1 MIMVATAAAA
11 AAAAA
16 SSLLAF
22 DAHNHIQLGPT
33 PKLSSAPSSSTTTT
47 TTSNNRCLSEYM
59 RNELNGCLC
68 GMAPMSTHP
77 RDFQPLLDLEKEMNN
92 NNNNNH
98 DGNGNGNGNNVM
110 KIIPC
115 LGVHP
120 WFIHE
125 LEQDDW
131 DMVPS
136 SSSSSSSSSS
146 RCKIVAIRDHDCD
159 NNNHDENENDDIEN
173 ILPSS
178 SVIIQQ
184 QQQQQKQKQQ
194 EEITMV
200 PKWIANLEKYVIHNP
215 HVPVGEIGLD
225 GFHFDFDTKELTTPM
240 EKQIDAFRYQLQ
252 VATKY
257 HRSVSVHCVRA
268 MGKIM
273 DTINDVATT
282 NNNNIHMNM
291 NMNMNNDDDDDYDD
305 SSDNGQPLLL
315 LPPRIYFHAF
325 GGKAATAIQLIR
337 TIEKIKPSKNKKN
350 KNNKKKIK
358 NNNQTSKVYFGF
370 APVINL
376 NSHSCSKTIDVIRAV
391 GIHRLVLETD
401 HEDIQNIQSSMELGI
416 DIISN
421 ALDCT
426 PEELIRITNN
436 NVNDLYNISI

>member
-1 MIMVATAAAA
+1 MVAAAA
-11 AAAAA
+11 AASA

-22 DAHNHIQLGPT
+22 DAHNHIQLGPS
-33 PKLSSAPSSSTTTT
+33 PPPSSSSSSKFSLSSAPSSISSISSSATSSSSTH
-47 TTSNNRCLSEYM
+47 SSLSEYM

-92 NNNNNH
+92 A
-98 DGNGNGNGNNVM
+98 DNGNGNGNNVM

-120 WFIHE
+120 WFLHE

-136 SSSSSSSSSS
+136 SSSS
-146 RCKIVAIRDHDCD
+146 RCKSVAVRDHDYD
-159 NNNHDENENDDIEN
+159 NNNHDENENDDTENNNKNNNN
-173 ILPSS
+173 ILLSSSSTSSS
-178 SVIIQQ
+178 SVITQQ
-184 QQQQQKQKQQ
+184 RKKQQ
-194 EEITMV
+194 EITLV
-200 PKWIANLEKYVIHNP
+200 PKWIANLEEYIIQNP

-282 NNNNIHMNM
+282 NNNIHMN
-291 NMNMNNDDDDDYDD
+291 NLNDDDDD
-305 SSDNGQPLLL
+305 DNDIDNDIDTGQPLLL

-350 KNNKKKIK
+350 KKKIK
-358 NNNQTSKVYFGF
+358 NNSSKVYFGF

-376 NSHSCSKTIDVIRAV
+376 NVNSCSKTIDVIRAV

-401 HEDIQNIQSSMELGI
+401 HEDIQNVQSSMELGI

-426 PEELIRITNN
+426 PAELIRITNN
-436 NVNDLYNISI
+436 NINDLYDISI